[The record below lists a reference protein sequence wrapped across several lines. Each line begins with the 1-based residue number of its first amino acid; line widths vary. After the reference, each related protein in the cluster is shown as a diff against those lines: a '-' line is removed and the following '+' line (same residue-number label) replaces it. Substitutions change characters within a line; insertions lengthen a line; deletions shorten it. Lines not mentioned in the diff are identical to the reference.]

1 MDRKLV
7 DLADEIEAALAL
19 EGDVPERVL
28 AAIAGFSATRLA
40 REDLESTDAVLR
52 LIHGV
57 KPGWS
62 LAIRGK
68 ASLPNGHWRCTLRQS
83 SSRDNDEYL
92 GVGQG
97 PTLPHAL
104 LACLLKTMAYAPG

>member
-7 DLADEIEAALAL
+7 ALAEDIEAAL
-19 EGDVPERVL
+19 EIGDDL
-28 AAIAGFSATRLA
+28 AGRIQSAVSGFSDTRLA
-40 REDLESTDAVLR
+40 RSDLESTDAVLG
-52 LIHGV
+52 LIHEV

-62 LAIRGK
+62 LSIRGK
-68 ASLPNGHWRCTLRQS
+68 ASTPNGHWRCTLRQS

-104 LACLLKTMAYAPG
+104 MACLLKTMAFAAR